1 MYSSAPVV
9 VRPVIMIVIGMAQ
22 LLMRMR
28 QLKLDTEAVVSP
40 QVTNGLSFLPYLSFI

>member
-9 VRPVIMIVIGMAQ
+9 VRPVIMIVIRMAQ

-28 QLKLDTEAVVSP
+28 QLKLDTGAVVSP
-40 QVTNGLSFLPYLSFI
+40 QVMFAVSFI